1 MRPEVLALHQAPLQL
16 SWHGFPGPLRRSPTE
31 PFVRSFRQAL
41 LEYSPH
47 LTRSVGRHSSEG
59 CAARCSTASR
69 AGRTRSVRV
78 RTSARASARARAGTM
93 NAKFI
98 THYVSDQAGYPP
110 PPLPPSLPPARSPL
124 KPPAPSAQPQPHPP
138 RGTTPEYAP
147 SLARL
152 FVCARGCLRAAV
164 RSSALGRSGDV
175 AAGLRV
181 ALQRGPHLH
190 ARLLPRQVR
199 TPVA

>member
-1 MRPEVLALHQAPLQL
+1 VDRN
-16 SWHGFPGPLRRSPTE
+16 GDGP
-31 PFVRSFRQAL
+31 
-41 LEYSPH
+41 H
-47 LTRSVGRHSSEG
+47 
-59 CAARCSTASR
+59 
-69 AGRTRSVRV
+69 SVRA
-78 RTSARASARARAGTM
+78 RAHTYARASAPARAGTM

-110 PPLPPSLPPARSPL
+110 PSLPPSRPISL
-124 KPPAPSAQPQPHPP
+124 KPPAPSAQPQPHPLVGRP
-138 RGTTPEYAP
+138 QSALPP

-152 FVCARGCLRAAV
+152 FVCACVCLRAAV

-190 ARLLPRQVR
+190 ARLLPRQVG
-199 TPVA
+199 TPVTAVGTYAASRPRPQARLRAVCNPHRPRPPPLIHRGIGPGGWRRSDSAEKGSGGG